1 MPQAEIEALPRH
13 GLAGPRRRE
22 VRSDW
27 TRTLEML
34 SRPAACDFGGTA
46 ETKSSTA
53 FNHGADV
60 ELDSQKPHFIVTRFA
75 GAFATG
81 ER

>member
-1 MPQAEIEALPRH
+1 MPQAEIEALARH
-13 GLAGPRRRE
+13 GLAGPRLRE

-46 ETKSSTA
+46 ETKSSIA
-53 FNHGADV
+53 FNHDADV
-60 ELDSQKPHFIVTRFA
+60 DSIAKNPILL
-75 GAFATG
+75 
-81 ER
+81 